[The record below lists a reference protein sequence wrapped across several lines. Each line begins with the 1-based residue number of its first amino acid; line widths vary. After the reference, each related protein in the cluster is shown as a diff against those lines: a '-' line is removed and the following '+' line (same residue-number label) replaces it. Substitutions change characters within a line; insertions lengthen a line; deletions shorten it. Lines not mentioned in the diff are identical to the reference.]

1 MDMAPKMGR
10 PTDNPKTFQ
19 VVVKLDED
27 SQQILLDFCEKRH
40 VSRSE
45 AVRIAIAKLMEELQ
59 KDGE

>member
-1 MDMAPKMGR
+1 MNVAAKMGR

-27 SQQILLDFCEKRH
+27 SQQILIDFCERRN